1 VILSQKSVGVM
12 VIKKFF
18 KILLL
23 FLFLQSKSAG
33 LSISVTGAS
42 SSLQDAT
49 TATNLTIYAGHAL
62 PEQCKSK
69 DNSSTCNS
77 CTGLMITDTSSSVGS
92 VTFPSPCNENSIY
105 SSLVLSISVNSD
117 KTDIGKLE
125 VGASKTANYGDG
137 IISVGTKPVVNGKSY
152 SYSID
157 WGTLVSTLDSES
169 SGGTGKFNI
178 TDCTSSCGGTRTFY
192 FGPIKES
199 AYVEKIAVTVN
210 LSYVDYTPSDKKN
223 VISRSFANICKPRTT
238 GTFGSDVSSPGFCY
252 FEMIPGD
259 EKAYITNHI
268 NGWGSDAKD
277 TDSTIKYS
285 HLVMYHT
292 EQDTSL
298 SVIDNLKKISNAS
311 PRAMIKLTD
320 KEADP
325 LEEYKITDL
334 ENEKSYCFLPA
345 MKDLTG
351 NIQYFLDVQRYNST
365 SSELTTDQLK
375 NFCAAPSEVIGV
387 LGDKNCFIA
396 TATFGSALH
405 PYLNILRQFRDQILL
420 KYSFGKK
427 FVKWYYKNGPQGAHW
442 IEKNDFIKPFVKLL
456 LIPLIGIAY
465 ALLNHFVILNI
476 FILILLGMII
486 VFLKKQFIILNVT
499 KKLSKYI
506 FIFFVFSL
514 FLFPIQLRA
523 QGQDEFMEV
532 PSSPTNLPTET
543 PPDAPPNEPPYV
555 KSEDQIQADLIETDK
570 IKSAPIESPTT
581 SSNPKDRF
589 QIAHPNAAKGLYL
602 IDQNT
607 GKYYYKTD
615 KNTKKNQTTSLR
627 LGYIEPPQI
636 ESTTDASTFTFAD
649 MYGDSPVPYLILD
662 YEWQPFASFR
672 KMGFVLGMG
681 LFTSSADGFYKN
693 DEVQKVY
700 GNAKESFTFI
710 GLPISAGGLFR
721 FEFAHRQWVVPFVN
735 AGLSYFILGEIRDDG
750 KKTHVVGTP
759 GGYGGGGL
767 MFNITAWDRDVSF
780 TMDREYG
787 INNMWLTAEYKYVKS
802 FNEDLDISSS
812 VINIGIS
819 VDY

>member
-1 VILSQKSVGVM
+1 
-12 VIKKFF
+12 
-18 KILLL
+18 
-23 FLFLQSKSAG
+23 
-33 LSISVTGAS
+33 
-42 SSLQDAT
+42 
-49 TATNLTIYAGHAL
+49 
-62 PEQCKSK
+62 
-69 DNSSTCNS
+69 
-77 CTGLMITDTSSSVGS
+77 MITDTSSSVGS

-105 SSLVLSISVNSD
+105 SSLVLSISVSSD
-117 KTDIGKLE
+117 KTDISKLE

-137 IISVGTKPVVNGKSY
+137 IISVGTKPVVNGKNY
-152 SYSID
+152 SFSID
-157 WGTLVSTLDSES
+157 WGTLISTLDSES
-169 SGGTGKFNI
+169 SSGTGKFNI
-178 TDCTSSCGGTRTFY
+178 TDCTSGCGGTRTFY

-210 LSYVDYTPSDKKN
+210 LSYVDYTASDKKN
-223 VISRSFANICKPRTT
+223 VISRSFANICAPRTT
-238 GTFGSDVSSPGFCY
+238 GTFGSDVSSTGFCY

-277 TDSTIKYS
+277 TDSTIKFS

-298 SVIDNLKKISNAS
+298 SLIDNLKKISNAS
-311 PRAMIKLTD
+311 ARAMIKLTN
-320 KEADP
+320 KEDDP

-375 NFCAAPSEVIGV
+375 NFCATPSEVIGV

-396 TATFGSALH
+396 TATFGSPLH

-420 KYSFGKK
+420 KYSLGKK
-427 FVKWYYKNGPQGAHW
+427 FVNWYYKNGPQGALW
-442 IEKNDFIKPFVKLL
+442 IEKNDFIKPLVKLL

-465 ALLNHFVILNI
+465 ALLNHFVTLNI
-476 FILILLGMII
+476 FILILLSMLFI
-486 VFLKKQFIILNVT
+486 FHKKH
-499 KKLSKYI
+499 SKHI
-506 FIFFVFSL
+506 FIFSLFSF
-514 FLFPIQLRA
+514 FLFPIQLSA
-523 QGQDEFMEV
+523 QVQDEFMEALD
-532 PSSPTNLPTET
+532 S
-543 PPDAPPNEPPYV
+543 PPDEPPY
-555 KSEDQIQADLIETDK
+555 
-570 IKSAPIESPTT
+570 IKSADQIEADQIEAEKVNSTRAENQTKSLNTT
-581 SSNPKDRF
+581 DRY
-589 QIAHPNAAKGLYL
+589 QIAHPDAAKGLYL

-636 ESTTDASTFTFAD
+636 ESTTNASTFTFAD
-649 MYGDSPVPYLILD
+649 MYGDNPVPYLILD

-693 DEVQKVY
+693 DQVQEIY
-700 GNAKESFTFI
+700 GNAKENFTFI

-721 FEFAHRQWVVPFVN
+721 FEFTHRQWVVPFVN
-735 AGLSYFILGEIRDDG
+735 AGLSYFVLAEIRDDG
-750 KKTHVVGTP
+750 KKTHAVGTP
-759 GGYGGGGL
+759 GGYGGGGIML
-767 MFNITAWDRDVSF
+767 NITAWDKDISF

-802 FNEDLDISSS
+802 FNDDLDISSS
-812 VINIGIS
+812 VVNIGIS